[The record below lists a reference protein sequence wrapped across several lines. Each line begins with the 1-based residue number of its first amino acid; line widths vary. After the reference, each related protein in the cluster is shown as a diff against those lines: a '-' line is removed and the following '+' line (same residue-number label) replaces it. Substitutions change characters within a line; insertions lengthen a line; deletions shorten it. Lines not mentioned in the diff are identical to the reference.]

1 VFVIVKLTGNEFSDL
16 GIVAPEKS
24 VAYFAIE
31 SLADPIKGA
40 ATELVNV
47 GWHYRKC
54 AFVHF
59 DARGAAKVEVYFHPH
74 RP

>member
-1 VFVIVKLTGNEFSDL
+1 VFVIVKLMGNKFSDL

-31 SLADPIKGA
+31 SLADPIEGA

-47 GWHYRKC
+47 GWHYWKC
-54 AFVHF
+54 ALVHL
-59 DARGAAKVEVYFHPH
+59 DARWTAKIEVYFYPH

>member
-1 VFVIVKLTGNEFSDL
+1 VFVIVKLASNEFNDL
-16 GIVAPEKS
+16 GIVAPKKP

-31 SLADPIKGA
+31 SLADSIKGA

-47 GWHYRKC
+47 GWHYWKC

-59 DARGAAKVEVYFHPH
+59 DARGAAKVEVYLHPH